1 MPLVLDAAVP
11 DIPPPALTTEMVP
24 VGPHSDPA
32 GALAPIEPRIR
43 EIASDAWAIEIRDQT
58 SYQAAADLL
67 TEVKGMAKQVEGLE
81 AVFVTPLDTA
91 AKRAKGFFKPLVE
104 LLKGSEKRLKDIGKA
119 YVEAEAAREAQKAS
133 ARQTQAIAMAPTPE
147 AAAVAAS
154 APAYVGPPPSA
165 IGMSTQKAWTYKV
178 EDICKLARAVA
189 DGAAPVEFLQANAGQ
204 IQTAIRSGVRDIPGV
219 RIFQETRVVAR

>member
-1 MPLVLDAAVP
+1 MTLILDAAMP
-11 DIPPPALTTEMVP
+11 DIPPPRATTDMVP

-43 EIASDAWAIEIRDQT
+43 EIASDAWAIEIRDQA

-81 AVFVTPLDTA
+81 AIFVAPLETA
-91 AKRAKGFFKPLVE
+91 AKKAKALFKPLVE
-104 LLKGSEKRLKDIGKA
+104 LLKGSEKRLKDTGKA

-133 ARQTQAIAMAPTPE
+133 ARQAQAIATAPTPD
-147 AAAVAAS
+147 AAAAAAS

-178 EDICKLARAVA
+178 EDIRTLARAVA
-189 DGAAPVEFLQANAGQ
+189 EGVAPVEFLQVNAGQ
-204 IQTAIRSGVRDIPGV
+204 IQCAVRSGVREIPGV
-219 RIFQETRVVAR
+219 RIFQEMRMVSR